1 MPLRLPDIAFLSN
14 NYISYN
20 EGNIV
25 QLDSN
30 YGLYSGYLLR
40 DI

>member
-1 MPLRLPDIAFLSN
+1 MPLRLPDIVLLSN
-14 NYISYN
+14 NGISYN
-20 EGNIV
+20 EENVV